1 MANLKHHPGH
11 WLRDDAAAAFDAY
24 EDDHGKLTLNSAGR
38 TVAEQNNAIHR
49 YYTVGGPSNR
59 PPYLYAPMRPAEA
72 SSHVKNGGIA
82 VDVGDYAKFNKH
94 AAAYGFRWFGKGDP
108 VHFEFTGVPGVVA
121 QVVKDR
127 QSWLNSSRG
136 ERLVVDGIDGPATK
150 VAIKRYQ
157 AFLGVTADG
166 IWGPNTQKAHQA
178 YYDKVTAA
186 PAAGRGVV
194 QRGSTGG
201 NVRDLQG
208 RLRSNYPLYAS
219 KLVADGIFGPATEAA
234 VKEFQRRA
242 GLVVDGIVG
251 TQTWKALGL

>member
-82 VDVGDYAKFNKH
+82 VDVGDYAKFNKR

-108 VHFEFTGVPGVVA
+108 VHFEFTGVPGKVD

-127 QSWLNSSRG
+127 QHWMNTSRG
-136 ERLVVDGIDGPATK
+136 ERLVIDGIDGPATK
-150 VAIKRYQ
+150 EAIKRYQ
-157 AFLGVTADG
+157 SFLGAKADG
-166 IWGPNTQKAHQA
+166 IWGPETQAKHQV
-178 YYDKVTAA
+178 YYDSVNV
-186 PAAGRGVV
+186 PSAGRGVV
-194 QRGSTGG
+194 RRGSTGG
-201 NVRDLQG
+201 NVRDLQN

-219 KLVADGIFGPATEAA
+219 KLVADGIFGPATEKA
-234 VKEFQRRA
+234 VKEFQRRS
-242 GLVVDGIVG
+242 GLVQDGIVG
-251 TQTWKALGL
+251 TQTWKALGF